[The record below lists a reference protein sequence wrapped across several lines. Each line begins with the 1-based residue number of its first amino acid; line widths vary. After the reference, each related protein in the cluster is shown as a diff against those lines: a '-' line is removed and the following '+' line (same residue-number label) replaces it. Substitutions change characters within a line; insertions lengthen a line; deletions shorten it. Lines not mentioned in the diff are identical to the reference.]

1 MDDDDEFFDT
11 ISVSSGVSRKRF
23 DNKDYLSLSR
33 NTVYH
38 STIEL
43 ENMELTALSDS
54 EEANSQN
61 KVSRNRDV
69 KTYKQWRDRVL
80 WFISQIL
87 MHSSL
92 IWCMNNTIYLISTLP
107 GLWVK

>member
-11 ISVSSGVSRKRF
+11 LSINSSASRRRF

-38 STIEL
+38 SAIDL
-43 ENMELTALSDS
+43 ENMELTEIESDEGHS
-54 EEANSQN
+54 NTHN
-61 KVSRNRDV
+61 KVSRNRNV

-80 WFISQIL
+80 
-87 MHSSL
+87 
-92 IWCMNNTIYLISTLP
+92 
-107 GLWVK
+107 